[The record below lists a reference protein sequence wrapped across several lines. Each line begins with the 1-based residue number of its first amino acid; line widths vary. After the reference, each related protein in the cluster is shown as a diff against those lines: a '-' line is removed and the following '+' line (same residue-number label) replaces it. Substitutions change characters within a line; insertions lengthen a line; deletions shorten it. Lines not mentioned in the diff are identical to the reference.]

1 MVGVDFT
8 TDHAGATRRT
18 TPASARGGLTREA
31 GGWWPG
37 LVRSRPRRWLAEAER
52 APSLLGRTAQLM
64 RALLSLCQDS
74 KDEDEDDD
82 HDGQRECSRVAVEE
96 HKVSAI
102 LAIPDDG
109 VTSEVPGLGVLPDT
123 PRRAESCTICHR
135 GHKGGQQKEVLPQ
148 IILQW

>member
-1 MVGVDFT
+1 MFDERC
-8 TDHAGATRRT
+8 TR
-18 TPASARGGLTREA
+18 TRQPCN
-31 GGWWPG
+31 GSVVIF
-37 LVRSRPRRWLAEAER
+37 LQ
-52 APSLLGRTAQLM
+52 PSLLGRTALLM